1 MAKKIEKQDNPLAE
15 LKLAIREKSPGN
27 LYVFHGEE
35 MFLLNHYLQQLKAV
49 VLDPLTES
57 FNFHRFTHENFA
69 VQSFADAVENMP
81 MMAERTL
88 VQVDDV
94 DVFKMNEDARDAIT
108 AILSDIPEY
117 CTVVFVHE
125 TVPFKPDKRF
135 SKLWAPFAAGQ
146 VVEFA
151 KQNERDLVV
160 WIQRHFMA
168 LGKRIDPRLCQ
179 YLLEITDGTMT
190 TLGTEIK
197 KIASYSGADT
207 ICREDIDAVT
217 EPVLDAVVFRM
228 TDQLSA
234 GDYGG
239 ALVTLQKLMKMQEEP
254 LQILGAIGGH
264 FRRIS
269 AAKTLI
275 EHGRPAQEL
284 QKLCG
289 IADFPA
295 RKAMESA
302 RRCSPD
308 YLQKVME
315 LVLETDMKMK
325 TSFDDPQRLL
335 EMLILQLAMEG
346 RNG

>member
-1 MAKKIEKQDNPLAE
+1 MAKKPEKQESQLPALKAAIKEKNP
-15 LKLAIREKSPGN
+15 SN

-35 MFLLNHYLQQLKAV
+35 MFLLNHYLQQLKAT

-57 FNFHRFTHENFA
+57 FNFHRFTQETFDLRT
-69 VQSFADAVENMP
+69 FADAVENMP

-94 DVFKMNEDARDAIT
+94 DVFKLNEEARDTMA

-117 CTVVFVHE
+117 CTVIFVYE
-125 TVPFKPDKRF
+125 TVTFKPDKRF
-135 SKLWAPFAAGQ
+135 TKLWTPFSNGQ
-146 VVEFA
+146 IVEFA
-151 KQNERDLVV
+151 KQNERDLMV
-160 WIQRHFMA
+160 WIQRHFLA
-168 LGKRIDPRLCQ
+168 LGKRIEPKLCQ

-190 TLGTEIK
+190 SLGSEIK

-207 ICREDIDAVT
+207 ICRADIDAVT

-234 GDYGG
+234 GDYGA
-239 ALVTLQKLMKMQEEP
+239 ALITLQKLMKLQEEP

-269 AAKTLI
+269 AAKTLL
-275 EHGRPAQEL
+275 EHGRNAQEL

-289 IADFPA
+289 IADFAA
-295 RKAMESA
+295 RKAMEAA
-302 RRCSPD
+302 RRCNQE
-308 YLQKVME
+308 YLQKAAE
-315 LVLETDMKMK
+315 LVVETDHKMK
-325 TSFDDPQRLL
+325 TSYDDPARLL
-335 EMLILQLAMEG
+335 ELLILQLAMEG
-346 RNG
+346 RHG